1 MDEILRKRIERK
13 LDGLPEDKAY
23 QVLDYLEFLESK
35 YGSSARPPTPI
46 ERIAEGVGDTMRA
59 ARIPAQAIKG
69 TMNAVDSAGRMM
81 RGLVDAGKAA
91 VEELRG
97 AASPPAPAASASP
110 AASPAP
116 AASASPAAPPAPA
129 ASPPAEARETP
140 EKNEEPPTGTA

>member
-97 AASPPAPAASASP
+97 AASPPSP

>member
-35 YGSSARPPTPI
+35 YGSTARPPTPI

-59 ARIPAQAIKG
+59 ARIPAQAIHG
-69 TMNAVDSAGRMM
+69 TMNAVDSAGRVM
-81 RGLVDAGKAA
+81 RGLVEAGKAA

-97 AASPPAPAASASP
+97 AKPPASP
-110 AASPAP
+110 AASAAP
-116 AASASPAAPPAPA
+116 PPAPA
-129 ASPPAEARETP
+129 PPPPAAPETP

>member
-35 YGSSARPPTPI
+35 YGSSARSPTPI

-59 ARIPAQAIKG
+59 ARIPAQAIHG
-69 TMNAVDSAGRMM
+69 TMNAMDSAGRMM

-91 VEELRG
+91 MDELRG
-97 AASPPAPAASASP
+97 AV
-110 AASPAP
+110 
-116 AASASPAAPPAPA
+116 SPAAPAAAPPAAAAPPPDAAAPPPAAAAPA
-129 ASPPAEARETP
+129 AEAPEPPQTP
-140 EKNEEPPTGTA
+140 QNVEDPPTGTA

>member
-35 YGSSARPPTPI
+35 YGSTARAPTPI

-59 ARIPAQAIKG
+59 ARIPAQAIHG
-69 TMNAVDSAGRMM
+69 TMNAMDTAGRVMQ
-81 RGLVDAGKAA
+81 GLVDAGKAA

-97 AASPPAPAASASP
+97 AKSAPPATPPSP
-110 AASPAP
+110 STPSPAP
-116 AASASPAAPPAPA
+116 
-129 ASPPAEARETP
+129 T
-140 EKNEEPPTGTA
+140 EKEQEPPTGTA

>member
-35 YGSSARPPTPI
+35 YGSTARAPTPI

-59 ARIPAQAIKG
+59 VRMPAQAIHG
-69 TMNAVDSAGRMM
+69 TMNAMDTAGRVM

-91 VEELRG
+91 VEELRS
-97 AASPPAPAASASP
+97 AKPAASA
-110 AASPAP
+110 AASSPAP
-116 AASASPAAPPAPA
+116 PPPPPSAAPPAPPSA
-129 ASPPAEARETP
+129 DQPAPTAE
-140 EKNEEPPTGTA
+140 EKGKEPPTGTA

>member
-35 YGSSARPPTPI
+35 YGSSARAPTPI

-59 ARIPAQAIKG
+59 ARLPAQAIHG
-69 TMNAVDSAGRMM
+69 TMNAVDSAGKVM
-81 RGLVDAGKAA
+81 RGLVEAGKAA

-97 AASPPAPAASASP
+97 AKSPAPP

-116 AASASPAAPPAPA
+116 PASPPPAAP
-129 ASPPAEARETP
+129 ETSAT
-140 EKNEEPPTGTA
+140 KDEPPTGTA